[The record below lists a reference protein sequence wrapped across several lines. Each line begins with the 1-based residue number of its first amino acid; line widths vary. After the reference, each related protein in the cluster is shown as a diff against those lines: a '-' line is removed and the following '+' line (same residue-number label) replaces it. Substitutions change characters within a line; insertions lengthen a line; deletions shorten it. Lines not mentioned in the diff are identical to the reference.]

1 MQPPEL
7 DQTENLLVR
16 AADGDTAAQE
26 ALLNLHRHRLRRM
39 LDVQLDPRVRARVD
53 PSDVVQET
61 LLEAYRRLPEYLA
74 ARPLPFYP
82 WLRQLAWKRLTRI
95 HRDNLTAQRRSVNR
109 EEDHD
114 WQLSDDS
121 VQQLARLLVTSA
133 SAPLQRLLKEELT
146 RRTRAA
152 MDQLSANDR
161 RVLVL
166 RFLEQLSTA
175 ETAAVLEISET
186 AVRMRQLRAIQRVQ
200 KLLDTSFQSGS

>member
-1 MQPPEL
+1 
-7 DQTENLLVR
+7 
-16 AADGDTAAQE
+16 
-26 ALLNLHRHRLRRM
+26 
-39 LDVQLDPRVRARVD
+39 
-53 PSDVVQET
+53 
-61 LLEAYRRLPEYLA
+61 
-74 ARPLPFYP
+74 
-82 WLRQLAWKRLTRI
+82 LAWKRLTRI
-95 HRDNLTAQRRSVNR
+95 HRDNLTAQRRSVKR

-133 SAPLQRLLKEELT
+133 SAPLQRLLKDELT

-200 KLLDTSFQSGS
+200 KLLDTSFQSDS

>member
-1 MQPPEL
+1 
-7 DQTENLLVR
+7 
-16 AADGDTAAQE
+16 
-26 ALLNLHRHRLRRM
+26 M

-61 LLEAYRRLPEYLA
+61 LLEAYRRHLA

-95 HRDNLTAQRRSVNR
+95 PRDNLTAQRRSVKR

-121 VQQLARLLVTSA
+121 VQQLARMLVTSA
-133 SAPLQRLLKEELT
+133 SAPLQRLLKDELT

-200 KLLDTSFQSGS
+200 KLLDTSFESGT

>member
-1 MQPPEL
+1 
-7 DQTENLLVR
+7 
-16 AADGDTAAQE
+16 
-26 ALLNLHRHRLRRM
+26 M

-95 HRDNLTAQRRSVNR
+95 HRDNLTAQRRSVKR

-121 VQQLARLLVTSA
+121 VQQLARMLVTSA
-133 SAPLQRLLKEELT
+133 SAPLQRLLKDELT

-200 KLLDTSFQSGS
+200 KLLDTSFESGS